1 MPAPASLIPEIFG
14 AGYRQHVGKSYAP
27 ELTRVSTLGTAI
39 EKARMSAI
47 CAIDPTGVAHL
58 LAHDYCGQIYG

>member
-1 MPAPASLIPEIFG
+1 VPAPASLIPEIFG

-47 CAIDPTGVAHL
+47 CAIDRQRQPT
-58 LAHDYCGQIYG
+58 Y